1 MDRAGR
7 SGLRAPAEL
16 RIAVVLVLE
25 PPMDVTEVA
34 KVLEGAGRQKV
45 VDDVQQSQAPPAA
58 SA

>member
-7 SGLRAPAEL
+7 SGFRAPDEL

-34 KVLEGAGRQKV
+34 KILEGASWQKV
-45 VDDVQQSQAPPAA
+45 VDDVQQSQASPAA